1 MHAIDDFG
9 ILEVRKDEAEQSEE
23 VRSIME
29 RYKTESDHAAMRIA
43 ALVSVKSPSLWNRD
57 LI

>member
-43 ALVSVKSPSLWNRD
+43 ALVSLRF
-57 LI
+57 